1 MDQVKVG
8 KFISEQRKLHGLTQE
23 QLGEKLGIG
32 GRSVSKWERGVNMPD
47 IEKLEQLCDILD
59 VSVISMLNGGKSISI
74 NNKSENMSLF
84 TTIKYYIKNTKKL
97 YLLIF
102 IILTVFILFGF
113 SLLFLFNN
121 YNKNKIYSINS
132 LNNNYE
138 IQGYLIFNQ
147 DQNIFVIN
155 EIDFQGDIVGTI
167 DEPLIKSININVLYE
182 NKEIMS
188 YSENITDDMNNRLS
202 SVMNTLSFSIEENK
216 ENNSNIIN
224 YNTDLSKIKINIE
237 YITIDD
243 INEQLEVD
251 INFKE
256 TFANDKI
263 VY

>member
-147 DQNIFVIN
+147 AQNIFVIN